1 MESADKYGFGSPFCT
16 DEYLANDNR
25 YLNWRN
31 CKRIKMAQ
39 TYPINIWINEERYE
53 KLQKVGLG
61 DMTKDV
67 LAGMRVLQI
76 QCDEQQKDKLLALY
90 PMAKFD
96 SATTKSI
103 ELLPPEVKNRMFEL
117 VIEKKTLDVMNEF
130 LK

>member
-1 MESADKYGFGSPFCT
+1 
-16 DEYLANDNR
+16 
-25 YLNWRN
+25 
-31 CKRIKMAQ
+31 MAQ

-61 DMTKDV
+61 GMTRDV

-76 QCDEQQKDKLLALY
+76 QCDEQQKDKLLSLY

-103 ELLPPEVKNRMFEL
+103 ELLPADVKNRMFEL
-117 VIEKKTLDVMNEF
+117 VIKNKALDVISEF